1 MDKPVVQKRP
11 KVTKQMQVVI
21 LSLLHGE
28 HKAFDTKIGRL
39 TLKLVSAR
47 AGEGP
52 GASGV
57 KDSVTIEAT
66 TNNSCLPKE
75 STTASIHLVLNKCAI
90 QLYDLSAKGQPIYAL
105 KLIKIEEE
113 VYTFELSE
121 TVVK

>member
-21 LSLLHGE
+21 LSLLYGE
-28 HKAFDTKIGRL
+28 HKAFDTKIGKL
-39 TLKLVSAR
+39 TLKLVSTR

-57 KDSVTIEAT
+57 RDSVTIEAT
-66 TNNSCLPKE
+66 SNNSSLPLD
-75 STTASIHLVLNKCAI
+75 STKMRIHLVLNKCGI